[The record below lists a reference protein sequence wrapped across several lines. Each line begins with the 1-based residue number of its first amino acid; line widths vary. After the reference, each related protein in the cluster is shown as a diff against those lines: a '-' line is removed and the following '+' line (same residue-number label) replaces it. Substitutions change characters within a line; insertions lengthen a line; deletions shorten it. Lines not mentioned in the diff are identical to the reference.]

1 MSRAQTHS
9 LRRLRSLTAA
19 AGALFLASAFPVQ
32 AQTSDVNNA
41 GARQEKLSELDALI
55 EESTVSAQRAGELA
69 AEIAALKKDETTVAA
84 ALIQSAKT
92 ERKLSQDIAPIEDR
106 LTVYRQ
112 QEDAIRAS
120 LNARRE
126 VLAEVLAA
134 LQRMGLNPPPAIL
147 VKPQDALASVRSA
160 ILLGAV
166 VPELRA
172 ETEILLADMESLRK
186 VTISIQAE
194 RERLLV
200 ALKAQS
206 EEKIRLDQLVEER
219 KLLRSQSENALKFEK
234 KRIDELAQR
243 SKSLKE
249 LLAGLDKEI
258 ALAEKQAAEA
268 RQSEE
273 LAAAGAGAVN
283 PAPAPARIAP
293 SGSFLAAKGS
303 LAFPVAGSVK
313 AQFGAPDDAGGKLQ
327 GITLAAKPGGRVI
340 APVEA
345 RVLFADTFRS
355 YGNLL
360 ILDAGEGYHMVL
372 AGMERLDVAQNQFV
386 LAGEPI
392 GVMGGKRNAA
402 GVAKTVADG
411 GPPLYIELRKDGK
424 TIDSGP
430 WWAGGPSGRTNND
443 T

>member
-1 MSRAQTHS
+1 M
-9 LRRLRSLTAA
+9 AA
-19 AGALFLASAFPVQ
+19 AGALFLVSACGAQ
-32 AQTSDVNNA
+32 AQSAETNIA
-41 GARQEKLSELDALI
+41 GARQEKISELDALI
-55 EESTVSAQRAGELA
+55 EESTVSEQRASELA

-92 ERKLSQDIAPIEDR
+92 ERKLSQDIAPIEER
-106 LTVYRQ
+106 LGGYRG
-112 QEDAIRAS
+112 QEEAIRAS
-120 LNARRE
+120 LSARRE

-147 VKPQDALASVRSA
+147 VTPQDALASVRSA

-172 ETEILLADMESLRK
+172 ETEILLADMDSLKK
-186 VTISIQAE
+186 VTISIRAE

-200 ALKAQS
+200 ALRAQS

-219 KLLRSQSENALKFEK
+219 KLLRSQSEDALKIEK
-234 KRIDELAQR
+234 ARMNELAQKSR
-243 SKSLKE
+243 SLKE
-249 LLAGLDKEI
+249 LLAGIDREI
-258 ALAEKQAAEA
+258 ALAEKRAADAKRED
-268 RQSEE
+268 EK
-273 LAAAGAGAVN
+273 LAAAGSKPRD
-283 PAPAPARIAP
+283 PAPPPETVRIAP
-293 SGSFLAAKGS
+293 SGSFLAAKGT
-303 LAFPVAGSVK
+303 LAFPVAGSIK
-313 AQFGAPDDAGGKLQ
+313 GSFGTPDDSGAVTQ

-360 ILDAGEGYHMVL
+360 ILDAGEGYHLVL
-372 AGMERLDVAQNQFV
+372 AGMERLDVAQNQSV
-386 LAGEPI
+386 LAGEPV
-392 GVMGGKRNAA
+392 GVMGGRRKSENAA
-402 GVAKTVADG
+402 NAMADS

-430 WWAGGPSGRTNND
+430 WWAGGPAGRTNND